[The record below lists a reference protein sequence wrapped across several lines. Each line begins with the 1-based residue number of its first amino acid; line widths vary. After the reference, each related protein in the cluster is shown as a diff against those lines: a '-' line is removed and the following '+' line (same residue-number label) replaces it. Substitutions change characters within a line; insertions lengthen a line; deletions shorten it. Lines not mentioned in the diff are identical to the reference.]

1 MAEVTARLVTDHGRA
16 SKKGVGRGF
25 AGLPRCLRANGS
37 SSTGSSATM
46 PSLRERCGPAWVLCF
61 QRRRT
66 ESGSG
71 HSGLPWEGLG
81 VLVSR
86 GFYFSRREI
95 KVKCGCWVG
104 LAVVANRKHVV
115 ASSDGGLFL
124 DRRASRGSQVSSV
137 SASCM
142 VWGGS
147 LAALCG
153 SRSPAW
159 GSVPPEGA
167 GGEGSWSRLQP
178 MASLPPVVHVRDSC

>member
-1 MAEVTARLVTDHGRA
+1 M
-16 SKKGVGRGF
+16 
-25 AGLPRCLRANGS
+25 
-37 SSTGSSATM
+37 M
-46 PSLRERCGPAWVLCF
+46 PSLRERRGPAWVLCF
-61 QRRRT
+61 QRRHT

-124 DRRASRGSQVSSV
+124 DHRASRGSQVSSV
-137 SASCM
+137 SASCT
-142 VWGGS
+142 VRGGS

-153 SRSPAW
+153 SCSPAW

-178 MASLPPVVHVRDSC
+178 MASLPPVVHVQDSC